1 MRRLGSA
8 DTASHAAKLARTGV
22 PFYLGHTILRAEGE
36 DHVRK
41 AVIAQVDKT
50 WKPVPGT
57 EKEFDVDTICVAVGL
72 SPMYQL
78 AMTAG
83 CRLSDDPKKG
93 GVHPVVNQFGE
104 TSVSGIFA
112 AGDVTG
118 IEEASSAMISGRIA
132 GAAAALRA
140 GYISQEEHD
149 RLYTLYQSSLDQ
161 RVRECL
167 QGPIRGTPRSRRLT
181 KGSLCRPACWLRGI

>member
-1 MRRLGSA
+1 M
-8 DTASHAAKLARTGV
+8 
-22 PFYLGHTILRAEGE
+22 
-36 DHVRK
+36 
-41 AVIAQVDKT
+41 
-50 WKPVPGT
+50 
-57 EKEFDVDTICVAVGL
+57 
-72 SPMYQL
+72 
-78 AMTAG
+78 
-83 CRLSDDPKKG
+83 
-93 GVHPVVNQFGE
+93 NQFGE

-161 RVRECL
+161 LR
-167 QGPIRGTPRSRRLT
+167 QGMFAGANKGNPRSRRLT